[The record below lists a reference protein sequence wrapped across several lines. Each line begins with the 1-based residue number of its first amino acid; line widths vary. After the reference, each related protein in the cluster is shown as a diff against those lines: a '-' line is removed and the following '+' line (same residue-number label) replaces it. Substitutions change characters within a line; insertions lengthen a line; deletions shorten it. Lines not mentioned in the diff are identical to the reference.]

1 MVMTAAEKCKQGKH
15 SSNFCYYN
23 SSVSSGSIETDAHE
37 RIRWKS
43 ENSNKKSH
51 FALHCLG
58 IPTVESL
65 MVMGN
70 NDGW

>member
-15 SSNFCYYN
+15 SSNLFYYY
-23 SSVSSGSIETDAHE
+23 SSVSGGIENDAHVH
-37 RIRWKS
+37 IRWKS
-43 ENSNKKSH
+43 ENSEKKSH
-51 FALHCLG
+51 FALHRLG
-58 IPTVESL
+58 IPTVELL